1 MDATILYTDRVL
13 LALVANGGV
22 ATEVGDVEGA
32 ARGVHP
38 VGGGQ
43 FAPDIHARML
53 VLLET
58 GLIAS
63 GQSGRAM
70 LTPAGASVLRGRPPS
85 LPLTESR
92 SDPLST
98 VDSCPRVTA
107 FPDPLGANDCP

>member
-1 MDATILYTDRVL
+1 MDAAILFTDRIL

-22 ATEVGDVEGA
+22 ATTVNEHPASPRD
-32 ARGVHP
+32 VHP

-63 GQSGRAM
+63 GQSGRAI
-70 LTPAGASVLRGRPPS
+70 LTPAGASVLRGRS
-85 LPLTESR
+85 AMAS
-92 SDPLST
+92 S
-98 VDSCPRVTA
+98 A
-107 FPDPLGANDCP
+107 